1 MAQMNMNVEKKH
13 FNIIDKYFKSNSFV
27 EHHIRSVD
35 DFYENQIKHTL
46 NDLNPIQFNIG
57 YDKQEQVFEHTMNI
71 YFGGKDGSE
80 ILYGKPILFEDDE
93 SKLMFP
99 NIARLRNITYGVSIH
114 CNILVEFISY
124 PKKGDDRLEIDGKV
138 VDIKTIENYYMGT
151 FPILLQSKL
160 CLLHGMNQSMKYS
173 LGECKHDYGGYFIID
188 GKEKVLVPQEV
199 FSNNMIYMRKVK
211 DDMHDYSVEVRSI
224 SNDESKPKRT
234 LAIRRVMKKEQ
245 VHNEQ
250 MRIFIPNVR
259 QSIPIFVLFRAL
271 GVTSDKEILEIIL
284 GDIGDNSKKRYLE
297 LLRPSVM
304 DSMGIYNQ
312 VDAIYFM
319 SRLTKE
325 QTIVGVHLI
334 LADYLLPHIGVSNH
348 LSKAHYLGYMI
359 FELLKVILGET
370 PATDRD
376 HYKFKRIETSGNM
389 MKQLFSEYSNLMYK
403 QYYLKFEEEYY
414 FNQSRY
420 QGSEDIS
427 PEESFKYL
435 FFNNYERIF
444 EDKVIFHGFKKAFKG
459 NWGSASHT
467 KKIGVI
473 QPLNRLSYNSFLSH
487 VRKLNLNINEGANIV
502 GPHLLHGSQWGI
514 IDPVDTPDG
523 GNVGF
528 HKHMAMMT
536 KISHHIDDE
545 KLINWMFKNMNIR
558 ETKESDTILKLVHID
573 RCSFEEL
580 ISFSKVFV
588 NGKIIGLTNKPLVFN
603 NVFLMAR
610 RCNYI
615 PIYVSISFEYRDNN
629 IFIYCDEGRLMRPL
643 LYIHNNSLSYVTNKL
658 RTLIESDNF
667 TWNQCIYGNSNKPDD
682 QVSNNKSFINF
693 SFDELLKE
701 MKEGNACIIDFVDKS
716 EEDKYLV
723 CMHAHHIKD
732 SISTKYTHCE
742 IHPSLMF
749 GVMGSQVIFPE
760 HNQLPRDLFSCGQ
773 SKQAVSLYHSNFLH
787 RIDKMGVV
795 LNYGE
800 TPLVRSKML
809 NYIHEEKHPYGE
821 NVIVA
826 IMSYNGYNVEDA
838 ILMNEGSLK
847 RGLFHT
853 TYYSSY
859 EAYEETSSIG
869 ASDTNTILKN
879 IQDEIDIDV
888 KPGYD
893 YSHLNKYGV
902 IDENVEMDDKKVIIG
917 RVSFSESNPEKR
929 VDSSVFPKKGQLG
942 VVDKTYITQ
951 ETEGKRIAKVRIRE
965 RRLPSMGDK
974 FCSRCGQKGT
984 IGKIVPEVDMPFTK
998 SGLKPDLIINPHAIP
1013 SRMTIGQ
1020 LVESIMS
1027 KLGIDLGYFMD
1038 STPFTTESF
1047 KIQQIQEHLV
1057 NNGMHSSGNEYLY
1070 NGMTGEMIEHSIFMG
1085 PTYYMRLKHMVKD
1098 KINYRGRGPRTLLT
1112 RQTNHGR
1119 ANDGGLRIGEME
1131 RDGVIAHG
1139 CSYFLKESL
1148 MERGDKYKM
1157 AICNHTGTIAIYD
1170 SEKNSFFSPLVDG
1183 PINYD
1188 PEDKKDTTGIKI
1200 SRFGKEF
1207 SIVEVPYCFKLLLQ
1221 ELASINVQMR
1231 LITNENIH
1239 EMTTNNSIHYAGET
1253 NEPEMTTMDI
1263 KVEENKELEVV
1274 PQDTFKDRINK
1285 HANIIPW
1292 VYDETYKTYN
1302 SIIMN
1307 SVGQPTE
1314 RIAADDERLQ
1324 GRPPNFLPNEW
1335 NEEDI
1340 KENNISRYVL
1350 TESLKLNK
1358 IPNNWNILVEQIAKM
1373 NKMNIPVNE
1382 PIDLEK
1388 MNSWENSLITNNGL
1402 EEGFIYA
1409 NKDTVVN
1416 EPWVIKESMKYP
1428 GKYYFFNTQTKEP
1441 KWKMPSS
1448 IIKVEDNYI
1457 PEYQQGDGSYY
1468 DPGSPEIQENNDSAP
1483 YEFIGSNTLNDSPSS
1498 PIPKEEPQQSTHA
1511 REVKWDENGKP
1522 VGVEETKGGENADET
1537 STQDQETPLVIKKL
1551 DT

>member
-1 MAQMNMNVEKKH
+1 
-13 FNIIDKYFKSNSFV
+13 
-27 EHHIRSVD
+27 
-35 DFYENQIKHTL
+35 
-46 NDLNPIQFNIG
+46 
-57 YDKQEQVFEHTMNI
+57 
-71 YFGGKDGSE
+71 
-80 ILYGKPILFEDDE
+80 
-93 SKLMFP
+93 
-99 NIARLRNITYGVSIH
+99 
-114 CNILVEFISY
+114 
-124 PKKGDDRLEIDGKV
+124 
-138 VDIKTIENYYMGT
+138 
-151 FPILLQSKL
+151 
-160 CLLHGMNQSMKYS
+160 
-173 LGECKHDYGGYFIID
+173 
-188 GKEKVLVPQEV
+188 
-199 FSNNMIYMRKVK
+199 
-211 DDMHDYSVEVRSI
+211 
-224 SNDESKPKRT
+224 
-234 LAIRRVMKKEQ
+234 
-245 VHNEQ
+245 
-250 MRIFIPNVR
+250 
-259 QSIPIFVLFRAL
+259 
-271 GVTSDKEILEIIL
+271 
-284 GDIGDNSKKRYLE
+284 
-297 LLRPSVM
+297 
-304 DSMGIYNQ
+304 
-312 VDAIYFM
+312 
-319 SRLTKE
+319 
-325 QTIVGVHLI
+325 
-334 LADYLLPHIGVSNH
+334 
-348 LSKAHYLGYMI
+348 
-359 FELLKVILGET
+359 
-370 PATDRD
+370 
-376 HYKFKRIETSGNM
+376 
-389 MKQLFSEYSNLMYK
+389 
-403 QYYLKFEEEYY
+403 
-414 FNQSRY
+414 
-420 QGSEDIS
+420 
-427 PEESFKYL
+427 
-435 FFNNYERIF
+435 
-444 EDKVIFHGFKKAFKG
+444 
-459 NWGSASHT
+459 
-467 KKIGVI
+467 
-473 QPLNRLSYNSFLSH
+473 
-487 VRKLNLNINEGANIV
+487 
-502 GPHLLHGSQWGI
+502 
-514 IDPVDTPDG
+514 
-523 GNVGF
+523 
-528 HKHMAMMT
+528 MAMMT
-536 KISHHIDDE
+536 KISHYIDDE
-545 KLINWMFKNMNIR
+545 KLIRWMFKNMNIR
-558 ETKESDTILKLVHID
+558 ETKESEAILKLVRID
-573 RCSFEEL
+573 RCNFEEL
-580 ISFSKVFV
+580 TSFSKVFV

-658 RTLIESDNF
+658 RSLIESNNF
-667 TWNQCIYGNSNKPDD
+667 TWEQCIYGNSDKSDD

-693 SFDELLKE
+693 SFNELLKE

-732 SISTKYTHCE
+732 GISTKYTHCE

-917 RVSFSESNPEKR
+917 RVSFSESNPEKELILR
-929 VDSSVFPKKGQLG
+929 SFQKKDSLALLIKHILHKKL
-942 VVDKTYITQ
+942 KA
-951 ETEGKRIAKVRIRE
+951 KRIAKVRIRE

-1038 STPFTTESF
+1038 STPFTTETF

-1188 PEDKKDTTGIKI
+1188 PEDKKNTTGVKI

-1253 NEPEMTTMDI
+1253 NDPEMTIMDI
-1263 KVEENKELEVV
+1263 KAEENKMLEVV

-1292 VYDETYKTYN
+1292 VYDESYKTYN

-1314 RIAADDERLQ
+1314 RISADDERLQ

-1358 IPNNWNILVEQIAKM
+1358 IPNNWNILVEQISKM

-1388 MNSWENSLITNNGL
+1388 MNSWENALITNNGL
-1402 EEGFIYA
+1402 EDGFIYA
-1409 NKDTVVN
+1409 NKD
-1416 EPWVIKESMKYP
+1416 ISCK
-1428 GKYYFFNTQTKEP
+1428 
-1441 KWKMPSS
+1441 
-1448 IIKVEDNYI
+1448 
-1457 PEYQQGDGSYY
+1457 
-1468 DPGSPEIQENNDSAP
+1468 
-1483 YEFIGSNTLNDSPSS
+1483 
-1498 PIPKEEPQQSTHA
+1498 
-1511 REVKWDENGKP
+1511 
-1522 VGVEETKGGENADET
+1522 
-1537 STQDQETPLVIKKL
+1537 
-1551 DT
+1551 

>member
-693 SFDELLKE
+693 SFKELLKE

-1188 PEDKKDTTGIKI
+1188 PEDKKDTTGVKI

-1302 SIIMN
+1302 SIIIN

-1441 KWKMPSS
+1441 KWRMPSS